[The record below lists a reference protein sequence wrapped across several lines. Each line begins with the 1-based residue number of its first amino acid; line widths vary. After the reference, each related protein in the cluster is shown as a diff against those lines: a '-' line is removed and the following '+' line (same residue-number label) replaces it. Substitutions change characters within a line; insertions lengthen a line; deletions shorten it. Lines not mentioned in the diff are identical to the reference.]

1 VGIHSRHKKTASK
14 VAAALRAARI
24 RQGLSMNRLAE
35 MAGMSQQM
43 VSYVE
48 RGMRIPTLDTL
59 LRLSCVMKINLGQVI
74 NKAIA
79 LTTNQNPRPRSK
91 R

>member
-1 VGIHSRHKKTASK
+1 
-14 VAAALRAARI
+14 
-24 RQGLSMNRLAE
+24 MNRLAE